1 MMLENT
7 KIRKELDRMCEQGK
21 SHTEMIAHLLGRF
34 LGQED
39 IPYELV
45 DYAINL
51 NPEVQIIR

>member
-45 DYAINL
+45 DYAMNL
-51 NPEVQIIR
+51 RPEVMII